1 MLMSIQ
7 FRLMISDCT
16 GSELAYI
23 YTHTHTHT
31 HKYSNM
37 YTCNYTG
44 RKYIID
50 SKEKNVLSYI

>member
-16 GSELAYI
+16 GSKLAYI
-23 YTHTHTHT
+23 HT

-50 SKEKNVLSYI
+50 SKGKNVLIAIYIGS